1 MDGSVIEIISHVDGF
16 KALHEYL
23 NDDEDLD
30 EALSIIVKLIAKP
43 DVAHMKVPPLIVKI
57 QALSAKYQVL
67 AAVHSTI
74 AKGRAG
80 TDDNN
85 KKNIYYSMSSALDKL
100 AQSLKYLVRQA
111 Y

>member
-1 MDGSVIEIISHVDGF
+1 MEESVIEIISNVDGF
-16 KALHEYL
+16 VALHDYL
-23 NDDEDLD
+23 EDDDLD

-43 DVAHMKVPPLIVKI
+43 DVAHLKVPPLIVKI

-80 TDDNN
+80 TPDNN

-100 AQSLKYLVRQA
+100 AQSLKYLVRQS